1 MQTAALFVD
10 AGYVIATSCKAKFGE
25 RVSRHELRVADTQL
39 ADALV
44 DRTFRFAEQR
54 EGPMRLLRVYW
65 YDAAPEGVPAVQH
78 RNLAAHPTVKLRLGR
93 LTPQGQKGVDAKLIL
108 DLVTLSREK
117 AIDVAVVVSGDEDVR
132 EAVEEAQKM
141 GVRVLLIGVQ
151 LPAGGSDQS
160 QTLIWESDEHHLL
173 PSDFWAAYVDRVP
186 ASISDDVDAGEL
198 GEAFAVGWLNR
209 ASAETLQDL
218 VVNRPRIDASVD
230 AELMRYAC
238 DATGVMQIDD
248 ESRRQLRAGFWR
260 GITSGTGSP

>member
-1 MQTAALFVD
+1 MRTAALFVD

-25 RVSRHELRVADTQL
+25 RVPRHELRVADTAL

-44 DRTFRFAEQR
+44 ERSFRLAEAR

-65 YDAAPEGVPAVQH
+65 YDAAPEAMPAVQH

-117 AIDVAVVVSGDEDVR
+117 ALDVAIVVSGDEDVR

-141 GVRVLLIGVQ
+141 GVRVLLVGVQ
-151 LPAGGSDQS
+151 LPVGGSDQS

-173 PSDFWAAYVDRVP
+173 PPDFWAAFVDRAP
-186 ASISDDVDAGEL
+186 ASLSGEFDAGQL
-198 GEAFAVGWLNR
+198 GEAFAIGWLNR
-209 ASAETLQDL
+209 APAGALQEL
-218 VVNRPRIDASVD
+218 VSNRPRVDATVD

-238 DATGVMQIDD
+238 DATGVVQID
-248 ESRRQLRAGFWR
+248 EEGRHLLRAGFWR
-260 GITSGTGSP
+260 GISSGTGAP